1 MILKNKEDRMKKLLL
16 TAIMAVVLAAWVV
29 PATASVDFGGQIW
42 VKGEW
47 RDHTNYIE
55 DSPSNP
61 VGLES
66 NNTDDRTTSSY
77 IKQRSRIWGVAKP
90 TDDTTVKITI
100 QDSRT
105 WGDGLSKGG
114 SGEGVLS
121 GPKLTDAGSGNN
133 HLDLHEA
140 FIKIDNFFGTP
151 LSMKIGRQKLVYG
164 DQRLIGGF
172 EWNVN
177 ARSFDALKLTYG
189 SETVDIDFFASK
201 IYDTATTATD
211 TDPDQNF
218 YGIYS
223 TIKSIP
229 DNTLDLYLLLLR
241 DGSDTAAITANNTMA
256 SDIVGG
262 GINGSQNIWTYG
274 ARLKGKFQDIDYTLE
289 IPFQT
294 GNIDTGTTNYDVDAY
309 AIAAK
314 VGYTLPT
321 AQKIRVG
328 IEYDFAS
335 GDSDSTDSDI
345 ETFTNLYPTNH
356 LHYGYMDRLGWRNME
371 AWSVNVKAQANDQLT
386 LYAAY
391 FIFKLAEEKDGWYGA
406 GAWMNGAG
414 QSSTNTEDELG
425 SELDFVA
432 TYKYNK
438 AVKLQA
444 GLSRFFTGDY
454 IDNGD
459 LGANAEDSDWGY
471 LKIIAN
477 F

>member
-1 MILKNKEDRMKKLLL
+1 MKKILL
-16 TAIMAVVLAAWVV
+16 TAIMAVVLAAWAM

-47 RDHTNYIE
+47 RDHSNFVE
-55 DSPSNP
+55 DSPSLPEEEASECGYYEENCP
-61 VGLES
+61 
-66 NNTDDRTTSSY
+66 DRTTKSY
-77 IKQRSRIWGVAKP
+77 VEQRSRIWGVAKP

-100 QDSRT
+100 QDTRK
-105 WGDGLSKGG
+105 WGDGLSGG
-114 SGEGVLS
+114 DSVLK
-121 GPKLTDAGSGNN
+121 GPKLTDDSANSNT
-133 HLDLHEA
+133 LDLHEA
-140 FIKIDNFFGTP
+140 FINVDNFFGTP

-172 EWNVN
+172 EWSAN
-177 ARSFDALKLTYG
+177 ARSFDALKLSYG
-189 SETVDIDFFASK
+189 SETFDVDFFASK
-201 IYDTATTATD
+201 ISERTAAAPTNTD
-211 TDPDQNF
+211 NDQNF
-218 YGIYS
+218 YGIYG
-223 TIKSIP
+223 TVKSIP

-241 DGSDTAAITANNTMA
+241 DGSDTAAITANNTLA
-256 SDIVGG
+256 TGGSGIVAG

-294 GNIDTGTTNYDVDAY
+294 GSIDTGSMNYDIDAY

-328 IEYDFAS
+328 LEYDFAS
-335 GDSDSTDSDI
+335 GDSDSSDSDI

-356 LHYGYMDRLGWRNME
+356 LHYGNMDLVGWRNME
-371 AWSVNVKAQANDQLT
+371 SWSVNVKAQANDQLT
-386 LYAAY
+386 LQAAY
-391 FIFKLAEEKDGWYGA
+391 HIFKLAEEKDGWYGA
-406 GAWMNGAG
+406 GDWMGSATNASA
-414 QSSTNTEDELG
+414 SSSNTEDELG
-425 SELDFVA
+425 SEIDFVA

-454 IDNGD
+454 IDKDNSI
-459 LGANAEDSDWGY
+459 AEDSDWGY
-471 LKIIAN
+471 LKITAN